1 MKRIPAAQIPDPSA
15 GELRSKRVLLNFTPT
30 EMEEVAE
37 FVRDLQSKGKLPTA
51 TLLREMIL
59 KAVRATKSPAPRRE
73 RP

>member
-1 MKRIPAAQIPDPSA
+1 MKSIPAAQIPDASA

-30 EMEEVAE
+30 EMEEVTE

-59 KAVRATKSPAPRRE
+59 KAVRDTKQSSRPKRRG
-73 RP
+73 